1 MSKFHFTKENANSQ
15 LNNYINVMFEQRL
28 RAKKNNEPLNDEKYV
43 KETDE
48 MLEEYFL
55 IMEQYPPSNYL
66 DRIGTLLM
74 FGFVSSNSKNKMDE
88 DYAFETERLQRD
100 REGMVFPSE
109 NVHHGLSP
117 VGRKRIA
124 KTYDDNAE
132 CHTNKDWQNI
142 YDFHTGDSDE
152 VYKEVEYKMEQE
164 HFFQFL
170 EVSELEKQ
178 VGILYYL
185 SNYKLNDIAKK
196 LKVSYGTAYNIKESF
211 LRKVEDYRL
220 GKLS

>member
-15 LNNYINVMFEQRL
+15 LNDYINVMFEQRL

-100 REGMVFPSE
+100 REGMVFPSTNTLYRVDSMGKKSHSVFYNDE
-109 NVHHGLSP
+109 LVTSNRAEKQSNLLDFNSSSFNPTEEKGS
-117 VGRKRIA
+117 G
-124 KTYDDNAE
+124 NAE
-132 CHTNKDWQNI
+132 LDLLFQKAKLKPREKELIKLHFLHQMSI
-142 YDFHTGDSDE
+142 GDISKLKKWTKST
-152 VYKEVEYKMEQE
+152 V
-164 HFFQFL
+164 HQFL
-170 EVSELEKQ
+170 TEGVEKLQ
-178 VGILYYL
+178 RY
-185 SNYKLNDIAKK
+185 
-196 LKVSYGTAYNIKESF
+196 TRF
-211 LRKVEDYRL
+211 
-220 GKLS
+220 

>member
-15 LNNYINVMFEQRL
+15 LNDYINVMFEQRL

-88 DYAFETERLQRD
+88 DYAFETEQLMNKRQGRVL
-100 REGMVFPSE
+100 PSS
-109 NVHHGLSP
+109 NIQHQLLKTGS
-117 VGRKRIA
+117 RKNFNND
-124 KTYDDNAE
+124 T
-132 CHTNKDWQNI
+132 
-142 YDFHTGDSDE
+142 
-152 VYKEVEYKMEQE
+152 
-164 HFFQFL
+164 
-170 EVSELEKQ
+170 ELETPLQ
-178 VGILYYL
+178 VFQTSVLCKNQPEFNPQEYAILDKENQEEL
-185 SNYKLNDIAKK
+185 LKWLNLTEIEENILLLYFQEGSTFDEIAKK
-196 LKVSYGTAYNIKESF
+196 LKMPKTTVFDSYSRIKS
-211 LRKVEDYRL
+211 KV
-220 GKLS
+220 KNVII